1 MRGCAVRRNP
11 FWEGRN
17 PINDRADIDFEAEG
31 LLGDLKGKF
40 REARLALLRELV
52 DQGVS
57 VDELKRAVQENR
69 LVLLPVE
76 RVFEED
82 AHRYSAAEIAERA
95 GIKPEFLARLLQA
108 LGAPIPEDDDRVYG
122 EADVEAAKRAKEF
135 LDAGL
140 PEAGLLETSRII
152 GISMANLADA
162 NRDLV
167 GQVFTEPGV
176 DERELALR
184 YAEAAKALA
193 PRLGETLLHAYRLH
207 LREAIRE
214 AVVNEAELAEGRIS
228 GTDEVTI
235 AFADLV
241 GFTRL
246 GESLDIEQVG
256 DLSGKLF
263 ELASEAARPPVRL
276 VKMIGD
282 AAMFASRETEP
293 LLESVLGLIEAVG
306 REEIPPLRAGVA
318 RGQAL
323 GRGGDWYG
331 RPVNLASR
339 ITNFA
344 RPDSV
349 VADQEVKDSIASTNG
364 RPFAFSFA
372 GKRHFKGIEG
382 EVPVH
387 RVRRAE
393 KNQQ

>member
-1 MRGCAVRRNP
+1 MEV
-11 FWEGRN
+11 
-17 PINDRADIDFEAEG
+17 DFEAEG
-31 LLGDLKGKF
+31 LLGDLEGEA
-40 REARLALLRELV
+40 REARLALLEELA

-57 VDELKRAVQENR
+57 LEELRRAVEENR

-82 AHRYSAAEIAERA
+82 TRRYSVSEIAEQS
-95 GIKPEFLARLLQA
+95 GLEHGFLRRLLQA
-108 LGAPIPEDDDRVYG
+108 LGAPIPEDDDRVFG
-122 EADVEAAKRAKEF
+122 EADLEAAKRAKSF

-140 PEAGLLETSRII
+140 PEEGLLETSRII
-152 GISMANLADA
+152 GISMANIADA

-167 GQVFTEPGV
+167 AQVFTEPGV
-176 DERELALR
+176 DERQLALR

-207 LREAIRE
+207 LREAIGQ
-214 AVVNEAELAEGRIS
+214 AVVNEAELAAGRIS

-282 AAMFASRETEP
+282 AAMFASRESEP
-293 LLESVLGLIEAVG
+293 VVEAVVTLVESVG
-306 REEIPPLRAGVA
+306 EEELPPLRAGIA

-331 RPVNLASR
+331 RPVNLAARLTS
-339 ITNFA
+339 FA

-349 VADQEVKDSIASTNG
+349 VVDQAVRDSIADRNG
-364 RPFAFSFA
+364 RRFQVSFA
-372 GKRHFKGIEG
+372 GKRKFKGIEG

-387 RVRRAE
+387 RIRHAADGD
-393 KNQQ
+393 

>member
-1 MRGCAVRRNP
+1 MEV
-11 FWEGRN
+11 
-17 PINDRADIDFEAEG
+17 DFEAEG
-31 LLGDLKGKF
+31 LLGDLEGEA
-40 REARLALLRELV
+40 REARLALLEELA

-57 VDELKRAVQENR
+57 LEELRRAVEENR

-82 AHRYSAAEIAERA
+82 TRRYSVSEIAEQS
-95 GIKPEFLARLLQA
+95 GLEHGFLRRLLQA
-108 LGAPIPEDDDRVYG
+108 LGAPIPEDDDHVFG
-122 EADVEAAKRAKEF
+122 EADLEAAKRAKSF

-140 PEAGLLETSRII
+140 PEEGLLETSRII

-162 NRDLV
+162 NRDMV
-167 GQVFTEPGV
+167 AQVFTEPGV
-176 DERELALR
+176 DERQLALR

-207 LREAIRE
+207 LREAIGQ
-214 AVVNEAELAEGRIS
+214 AVINEAELAAGRIS

-282 AAMFASRETEP
+282 AAMFASRESEP
-293 LLESVLGLIEAVG
+293 VVEAVVTLVESVG
-306 REEIPPLRAGVA
+306 EEKLPPLRAGIA

-331 RPVNLASR
+331 RPVNLAARLTS
-339 ITNFA
+339 FA

-349 VADQEVKDSIASTNG
+349 VVDQAVRDSIADRG
-364 RPFAFSFA
+364 GHAFQVSFA
-372 GKRHFKGIEG
+372 GKRKFKGIEG

-387 RVRRAE
+387 RIRRAADE
-393 KNQQ
+393 D

>member
-1 MRGCAVRRNP
+1 MEV
-11 FWEGRN
+11 
-17 PINDRADIDFEAEG
+17 DFEAEG
-31 LLGDLKGKF
+31 LLGDLEGEA
-40 REARLALLRELV
+40 REARLALLEELAE
-52 DQGVS
+52 QGVS
-57 VDELKRAVQENR
+57 LEELKRAVEENR

-76 RVFEED
+76 RVFEEETR
-82 AHRYSAAEIAERA
+82 RYSVSEIAEQS
-95 GIKPEFLARLLQA
+95 GLEHGFLRRLLQA
-108 LGAPIPEDDDRVYG
+108 LGAPIPEDDDRVFG
-122 EADVEAAKRAKEF
+122 EADLEAAKRAKSF

-140 PEAGLLETSRII
+140 PEEGLLETSRII

-167 GQVFTEPGV
+167 AQVFTEPGV
-176 DERELALR
+176 DEPQLALR

-207 LREAIRE
+207 LREAIGQ
-214 AVVNEAELAEGRIS
+214 AVVNEAELAAGRIS

-256 DLSGKLF
+256 DLSGKLL
-263 ELASEAARPPVRL
+263 ELASDAARPPVRL

-282 AAMFASRETEP
+282 AAMFASRESEP
-293 LLESVLGLIEAVG
+293 VVEAVVTLVDSVG
-306 REEIPPLRAGVA
+306 EEELPPLRAGIA

-331 RPVNLASR
+331 RPVNLAARLTS
-339 ITNFA
+339 FA

-349 VADQEVKDSIASTNG
+349 VVDQAVVDSIAEWDGHT
-364 RPFAFSFA
+364 FQVSFA
-372 GKRHFKGIEG
+372 GKRKFKGIEG

-387 RVRRAE
+387 RIRRAADE
-393 KNQQ
+393 D